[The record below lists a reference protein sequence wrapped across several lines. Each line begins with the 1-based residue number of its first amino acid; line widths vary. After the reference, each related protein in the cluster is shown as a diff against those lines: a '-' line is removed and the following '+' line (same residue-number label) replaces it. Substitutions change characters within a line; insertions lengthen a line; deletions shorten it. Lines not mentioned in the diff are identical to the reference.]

1 VRGCSGGG
9 ERHRWTLANRL
20 ADLPPNSAVVVTNPE
35 EDCSTEAFHALLDDL
50 VGRPDPELDSIG
62 GASALRALRVDAE
75 S

>member
-1 VRGCSGGG
+1 
-9 ERHRWTLANRL
+9 
-20 ADLPPNSAVVVTNPE
+20 VTNPE